1 MSAFLFGCFL
11 CNHSFPTNPNSVT
24 NCFQLFSLCYNFTT
38 TFAQCVAILIFDFE
52 TGFEKV
58 NTKNATLERAIIV
71 HEFMENMQREIQPEV
86 SNALLRNLGIRLK
99 DVRRIEATF
108 AKKKLTMASE
118 SKIYYQNKKEK
129 KLNQIHQGK

>member
-1 MSAFLFGCFL
+1 M
-11 CNHSFPTNPNSVT
+11 
-24 NCFQLFSLCYNFTT
+24 
-38 TFAQCVAILIFDFE
+38 IFE

-58 NTKNATLERAIIV
+58 NIKNATLERAIIV

-108 AKKKLTMASE
+108 AKKKLTITSE